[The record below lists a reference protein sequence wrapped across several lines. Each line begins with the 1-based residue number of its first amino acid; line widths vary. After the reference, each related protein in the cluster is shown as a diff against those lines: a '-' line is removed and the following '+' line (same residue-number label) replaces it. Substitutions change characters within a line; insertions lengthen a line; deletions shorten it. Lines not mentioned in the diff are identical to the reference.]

1 MPMQDV
7 LHSQRRISDFFR
19 RSAKAES
26 ADDSSGP
33 AQSTAASSDERA
45 STDTLGIVSSSPAIV
60 QDALPSLEAAKRWL
74 EASEQENGVL
84 TSPQK
89 RLKVAVDAISMSSCR
104 EQRELIQ
111 TLCGPHEWNIKQ
123 KERGQKRNIEQLRSA
138 LEREVVCFYGALKKK
153 RTIAQMTAQARATE
167 ANVPNTATDHSDS
180 SAMSTLP
187 RIAASDCKLMHLP
200 DKPFQVMSMVPNAA
214 IEKLLHDEVVEQLE
228 NATFAFKQGVSADIC
243 VQKFLEAMPLS
254 VNRESLINK
263 HYPEYQHLLQNEDN
277 PVAASGVAQPEGGP

>member
-1 MPMQDV
+1 MQDV

-33 AQSTAASSDERA
+33 AQSTAASSDELA
-45 STDTLGIVSSSPAIV
+45 STDTLGIVRSSPAIV
-60 QDALPSLEAAKRWL
+60 QDALPSLEGAKRWL

-111 TLCGPHEWNIKQ
+111 TLCGPHEWNIQQ

-167 ANVPNTATDHSDS
+167 ANVPNTASDHSDPS
-180 SAMSTLP
+180 ALSEISGSESGQAMSDLP
-187 RIAASDCKLMHLP
+187 RIVVSDLQH
-200 DKPFQVMSMVPNAA
+200 
-214 IEKLLHDEVVEQLE
+214 
-228 NATFAFKQGVSADIC
+228 SAD
-243 VQKFLEAMPLS
+243 
-254 VNRESLINK
+254 
-263 HYPEYQHLLQNEDN
+263 
-277 PVAASGVAQPEGGP
+277 QPDCWKI

>member
-1 MPMQDV
+1 MVTSSAAQPRS
-7 LHSQRRISDFFR
+7 SQQSIFDFFR

-33 AQSTAASSDERA
+33 AQSTA
-45 STDTLGIVSSSPAIV
+45 VSSSPAIV
-60 QDALPSLEAAKRWL
+60 QDALPSLEGAKRWL

-167 ANVPNTATDHSDS
+167 ANVPNTASDHSDP
-180 SAMSTLP
+180 SA
-187 RIAASDCKLMHLP
+187 
-200 DKPFQVMSMVPNAA
+200 
-214 IEKLLHDEVVEQLE
+214 
-228 NATFAFKQGVSADIC
+228 
-243 VQKFLEAMPLS
+243 
-254 VNRESLINK
+254 
-263 HYPEYQHLLQNEDN
+263 N
-277 PVAASGVAQPEGGP
+277 PVAASGVAQPEGGSLHNAAGADSVAVSTAAENPSTSATIDTACCTS